1 MDMLEKKAE
10 LTALILHVATFWK
23 SGIPTYNSEVSDTTG
38 KEQEEEH
45 GLMQSVL
52 RFTQT

>member
-10 LTALILHVATFWK
+10 LTALILHVAIFWK